1 MTTAA
6 PRYANNAD
14 NNESPNPDWGVVLLA
29 HGSRRGSDTIDGLRD
44 MVRRLQERLAADR
57 ARVVMACL
65 EFIQPDLTQA
75 VSALVAQRIDSI
87 VVMPFL
93 LGNGTHTTDDLE
105 EEIARAL
112 AAHPQTRISA
122 SQTFGADPALVDIV
136 AARVR
141 QHPIAL
147 NGSAGA
153 APTGVMLVKAG
164 TRSPAENHIWLY
176 TLGQMLERRLGERY
190 AVAVAQSHF
199 GPPTMDEAAAELAQ
213 NRGAAGVI
221 CVPYIFFP
229 GLILTRNIMGGVK
242 DLGQK
247 YPRIP
252 FRITPTLGVES
263 ALVDLTARRIL
274 TAARKQRRQ

>member
-1 MTTAA
+1 MNAA
-6 PRYANNAD
+6 TGYGNSGSAPNA
-14 NNESPNPDWGVVLLA
+14 DWGVALLA
-29 HGSRRGSDTIDGLRD
+29 HGSRSGSDTIDGLRD
-44 MVRRLQERLAADR
+44 MAQRLQRRLAADR
-57 ARVVMACL
+57 ARVVTACL
-65 EFIQPDLTQA
+65 EFIQPDLPQA
-75 VSALVAQRIDSI
+75 VGSLVAQGVDSI

-93 LGNGTHTTDDLE
+93 LGQGTHTTDDIE
-105 EEIARAL
+105 EEIGRAL
-112 AAHPQTRISA
+112 AAHPQARIIA

-141 QHPIAL
+141 QHPVSL
-147 NGSAGA
+147 NGNAGA

-164 TRSPAENHIWLY
+164 TRSPAEDHIWLH
-176 TLGQMLERRLGERY
+176 TLGQMLERQLGAGY

-213 NRGAAGVI
+213 GRGAAGVI

-242 DLGQK
+242 ELGQK

-252 FRITPTLGVES
+252 FRVTPTLGVENG
-263 ALVDLTARRIL
+263 LVELTARRIL
-274 TAARKQRRQ
+274 AAARKQRQCQ

>member
-1 MTTAA
+1 MIAA
-6 PRYANNAD
+6 TGYGDNGSAPNA
-14 NNESPNPDWGVVLLA
+14 DWGVALLA
-29 HGSRRGSDTIDGLRD
+29 HGSRRGSDTVDGLRD
-44 MVRRLQERLAADR
+44 MAQRLQRRLAADR
-57 ARVVMACL
+57 ARVVTACL
-65 EFIQPDLTQA
+65 EFIQPDLPQA
-75 VSALVAQRIDSI
+75 VGSLVAQGVDSI

-93 LGNGTHTTDDLE
+93 LGQGTHTTDDIE
-105 EEIARAL
+105 EEIGRAL
-112 AAHPQTRISA
+112 AAHPQARITV

-141 QHPIAL
+141 MHPVSL
-147 NGSAGA
+147 NGNAGA

-164 TRSPAENHIWLY
+164 TRSPSEDHIWLH
-176 TLGQMLERRLGERY
+176 TLGDMLERQLGAGY

-213 NRGAAGVI
+213 ARGAAGVI

-242 DLGQK
+242 ELGQK

-252 FRITPTLGVES
+252 FRVTPTLGVENG
-263 ALVDLTARRIL
+263 LVELAARRIL
-274 TAARKQRRQ
+274 AAARKQRQCQ